1 MKLIIAEKPSVA
13 KQLRDALE
21 PLARSGGKPGL
32 FVGYKYTFCCALGH
46 LFTYK
51 MPEEINKD
59 YEKWTLD
66 NIPFDLPKEI
76 PLKLSDKIR
85 KDYFAVLEKEITSNK
100 YDEIIIATDPDRE
113 GQGIYE
119 RIRSMIKNFPNIP
132 ETRIWIDEWTPEL
145 LVQAVNNRKP
155 NSNYQ
160 GLKDAAECRAVED
173 YLVGLTSTRAL
184 TCKYGGFGNV
194 ISAGPVQTPT
204 LYMIVKRENEINNFK
219 SETYYNLYLIIKADD
234 GSEVIMSHNS
244 DEHLSETDVKN
255 LKTKLLNSIANNQ
268 CYIEKETK
276 KTQKRPLKL
285 PNATDIQK
293 ELNILY
299 GFDADKSSNLLQTL
313 YQDKGLTTY
322 PGTKAQEISQSA
334 SKMALKPLQNI
345 LASQKDLADIPFGE
359 EIAQAVEQ
367 NSSISSNCVT
377 SEGLAHEAITPVFG
391 SIKPNTIT
399 SLTQDERRCYELVV
413 RRYIQAFY
421 PNAVFADTLLKTTID
436 GELFQT
442 KGRVIEEL
450 GFMAITGAPKDT
462 ILPNVS
468 EGYHDVVDFQPKE
481 VITTPP
487 PRYTTATI
495 LEAMEKASRFVD
507 NKHYADILKDKKVNG
522 IGTDRTRNIILKSLE
537 LRHYYTIKGKSL
549 IPSQKAMQ
557 LFEVLPENTHLDTP
571 AFKARM
577 EEELE
582 WVEKGEMSKEDYLN
596 KVYKEVEDM
605 VEAIRNDTISR
616 TISDGSTTF
625 EEVCPNCGQPLTSTD
640 KVVKCKQCNFIIYK
654 NFKGKKL
661 TDSQIKTL
669 LQGKTTSV
677 IKGFEKKDGGTFDAK
692 LKLDENNQI
701 SFVFEDKDNIIGK
714 CPRCG
719 GDIIESIK
727 GYKCTSPDYSFM
739 IWKNNALLQSQKK
752 KLTTKMVK
760 DLLNNDKM
768 LVKGFTSPKKG
779 TKYDA
784 YLSLEDTGKYVN
796 IKMSFK

>member
-1 MKLIIAEKPSVA
+1 
-13 KQLRDALE
+13 
-21 PLARSGGKPGL
+21 
-32 FVGYKYTFCCALGH
+32 
-46 LFTYK
+46 
-51 MPEEINKD
+51 
-59 YEKWTLD
+59 
-66 NIPFDLPKEI
+66 
-76 PLKLSDKIR
+76 
-85 KDYFAVLEKEITSNK
+85 
-100 YDEIIIATDPDRE
+100 
-113 GQGIYE
+113 
-119 RIRSMIKNFPNIP
+119 
-132 ETRIWIDEWTPEL
+132 
-145 LVQAVNNRKP
+145 
-155 NSNYQ
+155 
-160 GLKDAAECRAVED
+160 
-173 YLVGLTSTRAL
+173 
-184 TCKYGGFGNV
+184 
-194 ISAGPVQTPT
+194 
-204 LYMIVKRENEINNFK
+204 
-219 SETYYNLYLIIKADD
+219 
-234 GSEVIMSHNS
+234 
-244 DEHLSETDVKN
+244 
-255 LKTKLLNSIANNQ
+255 
-268 CYIEKETK
+268 
-276 KTQKRPLKL
+276 
-285 PNATDIQK
+285 
-293 ELNILY
+293 
-299 GFDADKSSNLLQTL
+299 
-313 YQDKGLTTY
+313 
-322 PGTKAQEISQSA
+322 
-334 SKMALKPLQNI
+334 
-345 LASQKDLADIPFGE
+345 
-359 EIAQAVEQ
+359 
-367 NSSISSNCVT
+367 
-377 SEGLAHEAITPVFG
+377 
-391 SIKPNTIT
+391 
-399 SLTQDERRCYELVV
+399 
-413 RRYIQAFY
+413 
-421 PNAVFADTLLKTTID
+421 
-436 GELFQT
+436 
-442 KGRVIEEL
+442 
-450 GFMAITGAPKDT
+450 MAITGAPKDT

-481 VITTPP
+481 VVTTPP

-640 KVVKCKQCNFIIYK
+640 KVVKCRQCNFIIYK

-701 SFVFEDKDNIIGK
+701 SFVFEDKDNVIGK

-727 GYKCTSPDYSFM
+727 GYKCTSPDCSFM

-760 DLLNNDKM
+760 DLLNNDKI